1 MEPRLAATVI
11 VARDADGAPESG
23 GEVGRSGGGPGG
35 RDGGGIEVLMLRR
48 NLRSD
53 FVGGAYV
60 FPGGAVDPDDTR
72 TAAAYAGGRSPEVA
86 DALLGVEGGGLAIW
100 VAAVRECFEEA
111 GLLLADPPAGADAW
125 DEAEIAALRET
136 LRRGEQPFSQLCA
149 TNGIVLALDRI
160 ERWSHWITPEGSP
173 RRYDTHFFVAAAP
186 VGQRAVRDGEE
197 AIGLRWITPAGA
209 LAAAE
214 RGEMEVIF
222 PTRKNLEQLLPFPD
236 TTSLLAHAAALPTI
250 PAIQPRLVTVD
261 GEVRPVLADDAGA

>member
-1 MEPRLAATVI
+1 VEPRLAATVI
-11 VARDADGAPESG
+11 VARDAAGGPGVTGEVGGESG
-23 GEVGRSGGGPGG
+23 GEGGGL
-35 RDGGGIEVLMLRR
+35 EVLMLRR

-72 TAAAYAGGRSPEVA
+72 TAAAYAGGRSPEAA
-86 DALLGVEGGGLAIW
+86 DALLGVDGGGLAIW
-100 VAAVRECFEEA
+100 VAAVRECFEEV
-111 GLLLADPPAGADAW
+111 GLLLADPPAGASAW
-125 DEAEIAALRET
+125 DEAGLAALRARLHRDE
-136 LRRGEQPFSQLCA
+136 LPFSELCA
-149 TNGIVLALDRI
+149 AHGIVPALDRI

-186 VGQRAVRDGEE
+186 NGQRAVRDGEE

-209 LAAAE
+209 LAAAD

-222 PTRKNLEQLLPFPD
+222 PTRKNLERLLPFPD
-236 TTSLLAHAAALPTI
+236 TASLLAHAAALPTV

-261 GEVRPVLADDAGA
+261 GEVRPVLPDDAPA